1 MNLTPIP
8 CRIEPKQ
15 VNRIWGRRW
24 LDPLFASVAEL
35 AEPIGEVWLTGEDCR
50 FADGPYQGKELGVA
64 WKEMPLKW
72 KGGSLEKEKT
82 FPILA
87 KFLFTDLKLSVQVH
101 PDDAYAAR
109 HEGGSR
115 GKSEMWYVVRSWPNA
130 EVFVGVEPGVDSR
143 VLRESLADGTVESRL
158 RRIPLNDGDTIY
170 VPAGTVHT
178 IGAGLVLCEIQ
189 ESSDITYRL
198 YDYDRTDA
206 EGKPREL
213 HVDKA
218 LAVARFGQSMAGKT
232 DPVTLSRGPVELSF
246 LLACRHFA
254 AERWRFVEPLNLS
267 GSKKHFDLLIFL
279 EGSGDFVMG
288 GSRRKF
294 NHGEIWFVPADC
306 GKFRLEPA
314 SDTTLLCS
322 YVPEL
327 GEFPEQLAKLGLRQR
342 QIAGF
347 LYE

>member
-8 CRIEPKQ
+8 CRIAPKQ
-15 VNRIWGRRW
+15 MNRIWGRRW
-24 LDPLFASVAEL
+24 LDPLFASEEEL
-35 AEPIGEVWLTGEDCR
+35 AEPVGEVWLTGEDCR
-50 FADGPYQGKELGVA
+50 FADGPYAGKALGAA
-64 WKEMPLKW
+64 WKEMPAKW
-72 KGGSLEKEKT
+72 KGSNLEKEQT

-109 HEGGSR
+109 HEGGAR
-115 GKSEMWYVVRSWPNA
+115 GKTEMWYVVRSWQDA

-143 VLRESLADGTVESRL
+143 VLRASLSDGTIETRL
-158 RRIPLNDGDTIY
+158 HRIPVNEGDTIY

-189 ESSDITYRL
+189 ETSDLTYRL
-198 YDYDRTDA
+198 HDYGRTDA
-206 EGKPREL
+206 DGQPREL

-232 DPVTLSRGPVELSF
+232 VPATLSRGPVELSY

-254 AERWRFVEPLNLS
+254 TERWRFVEPVNLS
-267 GSKKHFDLLIFL
+267 GSKSHFDLLIFL
-279 EGSGDFVMG
+279 EGAGDVVMG
-288 GSRRKF
+288 GNRRKF
-294 NHGEIWFVPADC
+294 DHGEIWFVPAEC

-314 SDTTLLCS
+314 ADTTLLCS

-327 GEFPEQLAKLGLRQR
+327 GEVPERMAKQGLRPR
-342 QIAGF
+342 QVGGF